1 MKLQKVFST
10 DLAMVALRI
19 PHHQVREA
27 PSAVPKVSSQ
37 APAHTTEDR
46 TPEAGDK
53 ILNTIKKGELS
64 TLRTEDPPKV
74 GLSGHQRTPLQ
85 LNKHGFQEH
94 QK

>member
-1 MKLQKVFST
+1 MVFST

-53 ILNTIKKGELS
+53 ILTMI
-64 TLRTEDPPKV
+64 
-74 GLSGHQRTPLQ
+74 
-85 LNKHGFQEH
+85 
-94 QK
+94 QKES